1 MFCETNKI
9 SVIFHKIKVLNEIS
23 INIETGKTTVIM
35 GRNGSGK
42 STLLRCLN
50 YLLDP
55 TSGTLKHKFN
65 SSFPM
70 LFQKPAIF
78 HNTVQYNF
86 EVLCKIKKMKPFL
99 QWYRSFKLD
108 KICKKK
114 INEISGGEKQK
125 TYLSRIMSIDPEIII
140 MDEPNQNL
148 DNESNKKFIK
158 LISDE
163 KKKNKTIILV
173 SHDINFVKCIADKI
187 ILLDCGKVTFEGAAK
202 NFFETQKKY
211 YNF

>member
-50 YLLDP
+50 CLLDP
-55 TSGTLKHKFN
+55 TSGSLKHKLN
-65 SSFPM
+65 RSFPM

-86 EVLCKIKKMKPFL
+86 EVVCKIKKIKPFL

-108 KICKKK
+108 RICKKK
-114 INEISGGEKQK
+114 INEVSGGEKQK
-125 TYLSRIMSIDPEIII
+125 TYLSRIMSIDPEVII

-148 DNESNKKFIK
+148 DNESNQKFIE
-158 LISDE
+158 LILDE
-163 KKKNKTIILV
+163 KKKNKTIIFA
-173 SHDINFVKCIADKI
+173 SHDEEIVKNLADKI
-187 ILLDCGKVTFEGAAK
+187 IILDQGNTVFDGSLKSFLK
-202 NFFETQKKY
+202 L
-211 YNF
+211 